1 MNIRKFLR
9 AVAVTL
15 AASLGTTSGVTAET
29 EQADDF
35 NKTLSPYFVVD
46 KGEPGSIRCR

>member
-15 AASLGTTSGVTAET
+15 AASLGTTSGVTRSR
-29 EQADDF
+29 QADDF